1 MRCLQLQPP
10 APVPWLSFSISDGF
24 IPPDEALLM
33 SVLAPLILV
42 RGVGVSSGSAGRLV
56 KQ

>member
-1 MRCLQLQPP
+1 
-10 APVPWLSFSISDGF
+10 
-24 IPPDEALLM
+24 M

-56 KQ
+56 KQWLNASVVHYRFLGMSSDMFEFLILLSY